1 MPAARA
7 PAKAQIADF
16 HAPGFSRCAGGKRG
30 HPALQPCCSGLEWLL
45 KWEGQPIRLPRK
57 FKSDPALIEAHA
69 AAYR

>member
-1 MPAARA
+1 L
-7 PAKAQIADF
+7 D
-16 HAPGFSRCAGGKRG
+16 
-30 HPALQPCCSGLEWLL
+30 WLL